1 MSDMLHKKVSAKS
14 ILEKTD
20 ISIRDTRLIIAKIKN
35 ISYEKIVFYPEDLF
49 LNDEE
54 QSLFFNMLSRYKN
67 HEPISKIINK
77 KSFWKHDFFVNSDVL
92 DPRPETEL
100 IIESMLSKISK
111 DEAIKFLDIGTG
123 SGCILLSLLH
133 EFKNA
138 IGVGIDISE
147 KAIKIAEH
155 NKNVLNIDSAKFIN
169 ISWNSLSE
177 YSNEKF
183 DVIISN
189 PPYIKSHEIE
199 SLDENVKNYDPLISL
214 DGGYDGLSAYK
225 EISEIAQSILSK
237 NGLIFFEV
245 GYDQANEVKEILLN
259 NGFTE
264 PEIIKDFNDIN
275 RVLIA
280 RFQ

>member
-1 MSDMLHKKVSAKS
+1 MSDILHKKVSAKS

>member
-77 KSFWKHDFFVNSDVL
+77 KSFWKHVFFVNSDVL